1 MSVINDM
8 LRDLDA
14 RKAPEREQP
23 AQVAVADII
32 EPQSPPSQLLKWVL
46 LFVLLLL
53 MMSITTFGLLKSMDG
68 ERQVETKAT
77 GVAAETKDA
86 SGAADAPAAADDTPR
101 EANMVPTEMPADE
114 LVTSTANATKRNS
127 AEAMPDGVAL
137 SPDSKRSDDAST
149 EASPTIQAKAP
160 VTKVA
165 EAEGG
170 ADAALAV
177 GKRETVVASQLA
189 VAKPVT
195 RPAPKEASKQNAE
208 KGVTLSPGEQDHA
221 VARDARKLFSQD
233 QTAAAYRMLY
243 DFLARAQQDEQSRA
257 VLAGQLMQEGRYAEA
272 GDLLLDNSVS
282 NSPDLRQIKARWYMQ
297 QGEADLALYT
307 LREIQP
313 ELTDYPD
320 YYALLASYY
329 QQLGYP
335 QQAAQVYTRLL
346 DYDYEMADWWAGLAI
361 AHDQSRRFDDA
372 RVAYERAIQ
381 LPGLNRQ
388 LADFVQQRLATLVPG
403 LSERSNE

>member
-14 RKAPEREQP
+14 RKAPERDQP

-32 EPQSPPSQLLKWVL
+32 EPQSPPAQLLKWVM

-53 MMSITTFGLLKSMDG
+53 TMSITTFGLLKSMDSDQTADS
-68 ERQVETKAT
+68 EAA
-77 GVAAETKDA
+77 GVAVETKDA
-86 SGAADAPAAADDTPR
+86 SSAAGAPTAADETPR
-101 EANMVPTEMPADE
+101 EANTVTTEMPADE
-114 LVTSTANATKRNS
+114 RVTSTANETKRNS
-127 AEAMPDGVAL
+127 AEAMPDGVAP
-137 SPDSKRSDDAST
+137 SQDSRGSADASA
-149 EASPTIQAKAP
+149 EASPSVQVEAP
-160 VTKVA
+160 VTQVA
-165 EAEGG
+165 EAEGVV
-170 ADAALAV
+170 DAAPAS

-195 RPAPKEASKQNAE
+195 RSAPKEASKQNAE
-208 KGVTLSPGEQDHA
+208 KGVTLSPGEQDRL
-221 VARDARKLFSQD
+221 VAREARKLFSQD
-233 QTAAAYRMLY
+233 QTTAAYRMLY
-243 DFLARAQQDEQSRA
+243 DFLASSQQDEQSRA
-257 VLAGQLMQEGRYAEA
+257 VLAGQLMQEGRFAEA

-388 LADFVQQRLATLVPG
+388 LADFAQQRLAALVPG

>member
-32 EPQSPPSQLLKWVL
+32 EPQSPPSQLLKWVM
-46 LFVLLLL
+46 LFVLILAI
-53 MMSITTFGLLKSMDG
+53 MSITTFWLLRSMDSDQTADRAAVG
-68 ERQVETKAT
+68 VAVETKDTSSAAGAT
-77 GVAAETKDA
+77 K
-86 SGAADAPAAADDTPR
+86 AADETPR
-101 EANMVPTEMPADE
+101 EANAVPTEMPADE
-114 LVTSTANATKRNS
+114 RVTSTANDTKRNS

-165 EAEGG
+165 DAVGV
-170 ADAALAV
+170 ADAAPAS

-195 RPAPKEASKQNAE
+195 RPAPKEASEQNAE

-313 ELTDYPD
+313 KLTDYPD

-346 DYDYEMADWWAGLAI
+346 DYDYEMADWWVGLAI

-388 LADFVQQRLATLVPG
+388 LADFAQQRLAALVPG